1 MIPPPGFFLA
11 MFQLGPTSP
20 IITAGEPAAALL
32 QAAITVGL
40 AVLCAQLYHR
50 YQKPYLRW
58 WAVAW
63 SLYALRLAAIITFL
77 RTGNTLWLYWHQAVT
92 GWTALVLLWTALVF
106 SRQTRWRNR
115 YLALVLFPP
124 VWAFVAIYSLDRFLL
139 VAVPAVVFL
148 SIATMWTGWVFYQ
161 DHRDTG
167 STGSAVL
174 AGAFA
179 LWSLH
184 HLDYPLLRAR
194 GALNPW
200 SYYLDICFML
210 AVATGLLTL
219 VLEDARRGLAALSAL
234 ADGLADAAGG
244 DPIEALLAGAASLR
258 GVRGSAMLDATE
270 RRFIRGSGACTVW
283 VGQTPVGAAAA
294 AVEQALT
301 SGRPAVSAG
310 WSAADAPGG
319 PFPWAA
325 VLPVLQG
332 DSPAGALV
340 IVSAARDPFTAV
352 DERFLRAFGRQAGA
366 ALERADLS
374 RRLRQRTEELERL
387 SARMVHQHEE
397 ERRRLSLELHDET
410 AQVFAA
416 VKLQLGVARE
426 EATPAL
432 IERLDRSLDLV
443 DAGLRSIRRV
453 TDSLRPA
460 LLDDIGL
467 IPALRS
473 LVADFREQSGL
484 AISVEAPERL
494 PVLTADADLALF
506 RGLQEGLANV
516 ARHAAADRV
525 RVEICADGREVI
537 LRVEDDGV
545 GVDTGGLDAMA
556 SQGHAGL
563 AGMRQRVETLGGVVE
578 VASAPGKGLRLSIRL
593 PERSAA

>member
-1 MIPPPGFFLA
+1 MLQIDSTAPLA
-11 MFQLGPTSP
+11 G
-20 IITAGEPAAALL
+20 AGEPAAALL
-32 QAAITVGL
+32 QAAITIGL
-40 AVLCAQLYHR
+40 AILCARLYHR

-63 SLYALRLAAIITFL
+63 SLYALRLVAIITFL
-77 RTGNTLWLYWHQAVT
+77 RTGNTLWLYWHQAIT
-92 GWTALVLLWTALVF
+92 GWTALVLLWTAMVF
-106 SRQTRWRNR
+106 SRQTRWRRR
-115 YLALVLFPP
+115 YFVLVLFPP
-124 VWAFVAIYSLDRFLL
+124 LWAFVAIYGLDRFLL

-148 SIATMWTGWVFYQ
+148 SIATLWTGWVFYQ

-167 STGSAVL
+167 STGSAIL

-179 LWSLH
+179 LWGLH

-200 SYYLDICFML
+200 SYYLDICFTL

-219 VLEDARRGLAALSAL
+219 ILDDARRGLAALSAL
-234 ADGLADAAGG
+234 ADGLADVAGG
-244 DPIEALLAGAASLR
+244 DPIEALLTAAASLR
-258 GVRGSAMLDATE
+258 GVRGSAMFDGAE
-270 RRFIRGSGACTVW
+270 RRFVRASGGCAGW
-283 VGQTPVGAAAA
+283 VGQTPSGAAAD
-294 AVEQALT
+294 AVNQALT
-301 SGRPAVSAG
+301 SGRPTVSAG
-310 WSAADAPGG
+310 WGAADAPGG

-332 DSPAGALV
+332 ESPAGALV
-340 IVSAARDPFTAV
+340 IVSAARDPLTAV

-366 ALERADLS
+366 ALERTDLA
-374 RRLRQRTEELERL
+374 RRLRQRSAELERL
-387 SARMVHQHEE
+387 SARMVRQHEE

-426 EATPAL
+426 EAAPAL
-432 IERLDRSLDLV
+432 AARLDRSLDLV

-467 IPALRS
+467 VPALRS

-484 AISVEAPERL
+484 AISVAAPEQL

-506 RGLQEGLANV
+506 RALQEGLANV
-516 ARHAAADRV
+516 ARHAAAERV
-525 RVEICADGREVI
+525 HVEISADGHEVM

-545 GVDTGGLDAMA
+545 GVDPRGLA
-556 SQGHAGL
+556 SLAGQGHAGL
-563 AGMRQRVETLGGVVE
+563 AGMRERVETLGGAVE
-578 VASAPGKGLRLSIRL
+578 IASAPGQGLRLLVRL
-593 PERSAA
+593 PEQTAA